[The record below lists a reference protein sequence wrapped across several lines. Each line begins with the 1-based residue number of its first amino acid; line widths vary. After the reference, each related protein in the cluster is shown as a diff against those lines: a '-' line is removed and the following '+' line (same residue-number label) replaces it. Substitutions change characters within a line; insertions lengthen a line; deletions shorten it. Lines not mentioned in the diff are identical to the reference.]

1 MDYVKA
7 FSKGLFSSPGNNLMP
22 YPYSSDMRNLRIDNG
37 VMTVRK
43 GYRNIVRSNLYT
55 EMSGIA
61 SNNGNLYAVVNQN
74 VTSVDLTLGTYT
86 TIGALESKNHVY
98 PLTFNKYTM
107 FLSDSV
113 PYVYDGT
120 SLIPISTV
128 ASGTVLAAVFTVA
141 GLNNMTS

>member
-43 GYRNIVRSNLYT
+43 GYRNIVRDNSFH

-61 SNNGNLYAVVNQN
+61 SNNGNLYTIVNQH
-74 VTSVDLTLGTYT
+74 VKQVDLSAGTYSE
-86 TIGALESKNHVY
+86 IGMLENTNHVY

-128 ASGTVLAAVFTVA
+128 ASGVVKTATFTGA